1 MNFTNKQYQEALNYV
16 RGMFSLGGLS
26 ECGKTSAGN
35 KLQEMGARKS
45 KIIHIER
52 EMMEERGYDLSEGM
66 KDEHF
71 INLYADNQEEAFREF
86 LYRLIK
92 HMQAENKP
100 FASIE
105 SLYRAELGAFLK
117 RELKNRM
124 ANIFIDAPVETR
136 ARRELEK
143 VNRKALEEGKTPITF
158 EEMIKSVH
166 QKDEFKTK
174 HNADKVRDIADYVVD
189 NSDGVTREQFLN
201 QIEKIGHIMGL

>member
-26 ECGKTSAGN
+26 DCGKTSAGN

-105 SLYRAELGAFLK
+105 SLYRAELGVFLK

-158 EEMIKSVH
+158 EEMLKRVH

>member
-1 MNFTNKQYQEALNYV
+1 MKFTNEQYQEALNYV

-71 INLYADNQEEAFREF
+71 VNLYADNQEKAFKEF

-92 HMQAENKP
+92 HMQEEGKP

-117 RELKNRM
+117 KELKNRM
-124 ANIFIDAPVETR
+124 AYIFIDAPAETR

-143 VNRKALEEGKTPITF
+143 VNRKALADGKTPITF
-158 EEMIKSVH
+158 DEMLKKVH
-166 QKDEFKTK
+166 QKDEFKIK
-174 HNADKVRDIADYVVD
+174 HNADKVKDIADYVVD
-189 NSDGVTREQFLN
+189 NSENVTREQFLG
-201 QIEKIGHIMGL
+201 QIERIGHDMGL